1 MILFLS
7 LNKKTLIII
16 ASCKA
21 KKIRLFPPERAG
33 EFFLSQP
40 DRNEDDT
47 LHIQSLEKDKTV
59 TELCNKKSQP
69 SIGKIIN
76 QKNHFLRLN

>member
-1 MILFLS
+1 MKKCSTCSQNIDIVLS
-7 LNKKTLIII
+7 LNKKTIIII

-40 DRNEDDT
+40 DHNEDCK
-47 LHIQSLEKDKTV
+47 LL
-59 TELCNKKSQP
+59 
-69 SIGKIIN
+69 
-76 QKNHFLRLN
+76 